1 MKTEGTHRG
10 LAGADRGAGPRAV
23 RLLIPAKPEYISLCR
38 LALTGLSRLQALSDE
53 DLGDLKLAVTEACT
67 NSVRH
72 AYDDGEGLVEIVYE
86 LRAGS
91 VVIEVS
97 DTGRGFAHT
106 STAVVRRDNSG
117 DGGLGLAIIDSL
129 ADELEISD
137 RPGGGARLRFVKV
150 LTD

>member
-1 MKTEGTHRG
+1 MKTERTHESPAR
-10 LAGADRGAGPRAV
+10 ADRSPGARTV
-23 RLLIPAKPEYISLCR
+23 RLSIPAKPEYVSLCR
-38 LALTGLSRLQALSDE
+38 LALTGLSRLHALSVE

-72 AYDDGEGLVEIVYE
+72 AYAGGEGVVEVLYE

-91 VVIEVS
+91 VAIEVS
-97 DTGRGFAHT
+97 DSGCGFTRGEPSVAT
-106 STAVVRRDNSG
+106 QDNDR

-129 ADELEISD
+129 ADELEISE
-137 RPGGGARLRFVKV
+137 RPGGGSRLRFVKV